1 MEDRQNPPH
10 TAPADRQR
18 DGGAVS
24 LTLEDFEP
32 SDVDEVRRLHEACFP
47 LKYDDHFYLSL
58 QNGEYGGRSLFS
70 VVVPASCTSD
80 LTHATGDSNLTFSTS
95 HDTHIQLE
103 STSHENDFGIET
115 DAVTKTDTAITCSDT
130 DAREYLSTQ
139 RGNPD
144 HGPPAADAI
153 LDSHAASDAAFASIN
168 VMSDDGRNNDNAREQ
183 IELEGNTDTPNSLA
197 RSLDQVTISDSFDAA
212 IEVNHQINS
221 VDTNA
226 DDNSQ
231 GPSADIRHSHPR
243 SVCAGAI
250 AQVSLY

>member
-1 MEDRQNPPH
+1 MEDRQNSPH

-47 LKYDDHFYLSL
+47 LKYDDHFYQSL

-70 VVVPASCTSD
+70 VVVPASCSSD
-80 LTHATGDSNLTFSTS
+80 LTHATGDSNDTFSTS

-103 STSHENDFGIET
+103 ATRDENDFDIET
-115 DAVTKTDTAITCSDT
+115 DAVTKTDTAITCSNT
-130 DAREYLSTQ
+130 DAREYLPTQ
-139 RGNPD
+139 RGNPN
-144 HGPPAADAI
+144 HGPPAADDFLA
-153 LDSHAASDAAFASIN
+153 SPVASDAASAAAIR
-168 VMSDDGRNNDNAREQ
+168 VTSDVDRNEEDAREQ
-183 IELEGNTDTPNSLA
+183 IELESNADTPNSLA
-197 RSLDQVTISDSFDAA
+197 RSLDQVTISDSLDAA

-226 DDNSQ
+226 DDDSQ
-231 GPSADIRHSHPR
+231 GSFADIRHSPPR

-250 AQVSLY
+250 AQVSL